1 MINEIKN
8 AVTKKISDEFK
19 VNIYTEVIP
28 QKVIPPCFFVEMFPA
43 EFAVTD
49 AIRQTVKLG
58 VRVAYVS
65 KTGSQN
71 EFLDIIQRLNKLFL
85 GVELTVKTDTVPP
98 VTEHI
103 SYDKDMEIMI
113 AEWNYIC
120 TEFK

>member
-49 AIRQTVKLG
+49 AIRRTVKLG